1 MKINKKNII
10 NEELVK
16 ESKAL
21 TEEEEK
27 EVSPS
32 GDVAVTVDTNPDEA
46 GVDRKITVDLP
57 LDANGNPATEEAKEY
72 AHNAITDALDYVLRV
87 TNHRKGLA
95 SRGFSTFGT
104 SKNVLI
110 VGLPGS
116 SKTTSVK
123 GWCDAKGL
131 TCYQI
136 DVRDSEL
143 EVTLNGAPFFEKSE
157 DGKKTMISKA
167 ASHALDGLDD
177 PNGSILFLDELN
189 RQKDAGIRGSLLKL
203 VAEKSVLAAGEKNG
217 VRYFPNLLFAVAA
230 INPYDS
236 RDDGVDKLGDAEKR
250 RYNVV
255 VEFNSTAESAQSFV
269 DFSYTTNL
277 KQCAKL
283 YAEKANNPDFDN
295 DFYWGVLKQF
305 IYGKSVATHILN
317 YPGFKFDGNAEA
329 TLTLRDD
336 KTLFNQA
343 TFTDAIF
350 DAGELFVSSPK
361 TTVNQ
366 FVKHLIA
373 DFKSANLLDS
383 TFNMLKSALNAYR
396 PAGDFKALV
405 EAEEQMLDIDLGSK
419 ELDGNGIPVKK
430 PGEAG
435 SGDHEDTDHLFGGTA
450 DDLGT
455 AGANATETAGEVEDR
470 MTDFFGNL
478 GGGPKI

>member
-1 MKINKKNII
+1 
-10 NEELVK
+10 
-16 ESKAL
+16 
-21 TEEEEK
+21 
-27 EVSPS
+27 
-32 GDVAVTVDTNPDEA
+32 
-46 GVDRKITVDLP
+46 
-57 LDANGNPATEEAKEY
+57 
-72 AHNAITDALDYVLRV
+72 
-87 TNHRKGLA
+87 
-95 SRGFSTFGT
+95 
-104 SKNVLI
+104 
-110 VGLPGS
+110 
-116 SKTTSVK
+116 
-123 GWCDAKGL
+123 
-131 TCYQI
+131 
-136 DVRDSEL
+136 
-143 EVTLNGAPFFEKSE
+143 
-157 DGKKTMISKA
+157 MISKA

-177 PNGSILFLDELN
+177 PNGSVLFLDELN

-203 VAEKSVLAAGEKNG
+203 VAEKSVLAAGEKGG

-255 VEFNSTAESAQSFV
+255 VEFNSTAESAQAFV
-269 DFSYTTNL
+269 DFSYDTNL

-283 YAEKANNPDFDN
+283 YADPNHDPE
-295 DFYWGVLKQF
+295 FYWGVLKQF
-305 IYGKSVATHILN
+305 IYGKSVATHVLN

-350 DAGELFVSSPK
+350 DAGELFVSSPNA
-361 TTVNQ
+361 TVSQ
-366 FVKHLIA
+366 FIKHLIA

-383 TFNMLKSALNAYR
+383 TFTMLKSALNAYR

-419 ELDGNGIPVKK
+419 ELNGNGIPVKK

-435 SGDHEDTDHLFGGTA
+435 SDDQEDSGHLFGGA
-450 DDLGT
+450 SNDLGT
-455 AGANATETAGEVEDR
+455 AGNNATETASEVEDR